1 MSMSKI
7 SRFTKKAVQLAK
19 NAVGGR
25 GEVAA
30 PEGGGGFADYAVVS
44 LHCLRVYVEKSYR
57 EALDLLSEMPHIFAE
72 IGLEPADPPHHSTL
86 VKWFDRIKTAL
97 WRVLLRLSAQ
107 LHDPSGHAAIDATF
121 FDRKNTSKYYCRR
134 TNYRVQTLKTT
145 ALVDTETQAILD
157 VHCTTEKRHDTQFG
171 WQVARVAA
179 GDLASLAADKGYDW
193 MELREKL
200 REEGVRPL
208 IKHRE
213 FRPIDPR
220 VMRVIDGLRY
230 RQRAM
235 CKTVFSTI
243 KRTLGDAVR
252 ARSWY
257 GEFRE
262 LVLMCAVHK
271 IKQSLKQ

>member
-1 MSMSKI
+1 MSKI
-7 SRFTKKAVQLAK
+7 SRFTRKAVQLAK

-30 PEGGGGFADYAVVS
+30 PDGGGGFADYAVVS
-44 LHCLRVYVEKSYR
+44 LHCLRVYLKKSSR
-57 EALDLLSEMPHIFAE
+57 EALDLLSEMPHILGE
-72 IGLEPADPPHHSTL
+72 IGLEPADLPDHSTL

-107 LHDPSGHAAIDATF
+107 LHEPSGHAAIDATF
-121 FDRKNTSKYYCRR
+121 FDRENASKHYCRR
-134 TNYRVQTLKTT
+134 TNYRVQTLKAT
-145 ALVDTETQAILD
+145 ALVDTESQAILD
-157 VHCTTEKRHDTQFG
+157 VHCTTEKRHDTQLG
-171 WQVARVAA
+171 WQVALRNA

-193 MELREKL
+193 MDLREKL
-200 REEGVRPL
+200 REEGVRHL

-213 FRPIDPR
+213 YRPIDHAHNAR
-220 VMRVIDGLRY
+220 LDGPRY

-235 CKTVFSTI
+235 CETVFSTV

-252 ARSWY
+252 ARTWY

-262 LVLMCAVHK
+262 LVLMCTVHN
-271 IKQSLKQ
+271 IEQSLKP

>member
-1 MSMSKI
+1 MSKI
-7 SRFTKKAVQLAK
+7 SRFTSKAVQLAK

-30 PEGGGGFADYAVVS
+30 PEGGGGFAEYAVLS
-44 LHCLRVYVEKSYR
+44 LHCLRVYLEKSYR
-57 EALDLLSEMPHIFAE
+57 ETLDLLSEMPQILGE
-72 IGLEPADPPHHSTL
+72 IGLNAANLPDHSTL

-107 LHDPSGHAAIDATF
+107 LHEPSGHAAIDATF
-121 FDRKNTSKYYCRR
+121 FDRENASKHYCRR

-145 ALVDTETQAILD
+145 ALVDTGSHAILD
-157 VHCTTEKRHDTQFG
+157 VHCTTEKTHDTQLG
-171 WQVARVAA
+171 WQVARRNA

-193 MELREKL
+193 IELRDKL

-213 FRPIDPR
+213 FRPIDHAHNAR
-220 VMRVIDGLRY
+220 IDGPRY
-230 RQRAM
+230 RQRST
-235 CKTVFSTI
+235 CETVFSTI

-252 ARSWY
+252 ARAWFR
-257 GEFRE
+257 EFRE
-262 LVLMCAVHK
+262 IVLKCVVHNIKRAVTP
-271 IKQSLKQ
+271 

>member
-1 MSMSKI
+1 MSKI
-7 SRFTKKAVQLAK
+7 SRFTSKAVQLAK

-44 LHCLRVYVEKSYR
+44 LHCLRVYLEKSYR
-57 EALDLLSEMPHIFAE
+57 EALDLLSEMPHILGE
-72 IGLEPADPPHHSTL
+72 IGLEPADLPHYSTL

-121 FDRKNTSKYYCRR
+121 FDRENASKHYCRR

-157 VHCTTEKRHDTQFG
+157 VHCTTEKRHDTQLG
-171 WQVARVAA
+171 WQVARRNA
-179 GDLASLAADKGYDW
+179 GDLSSLAADKGYDW
-193 MELREKL
+193 MDLREKL

-213 FRPIDPR
+213 FRPIDHAHNAR
-220 VMRVIDGLRY
+220 IDGPRY

-235 CKTVFSTI
+235 CETVFSTI

-252 ARSWY
+252 ARTWY
-257 GEFRE
+257 REFRE
-262 LVLMCAVHK
+262 LVLMCAVHN